1 MIDLSKERT
10 KKEWNALMQ
19 SVKDNYGNVLTVE
32 QQSFYIDEI
41 NYKLTGKRKN
51 DIDILKQIEESQ
63 PFYGDIIGQV
73 ER

>member
-1 MIDLSKERT
+1 MIDLTKERT
-10 KKEWNALMQ
+10 RKEWDALMQ

-73 ER
+73 EK

>member
-1 MIDLSKERT
+1 MIDLNKERT
-10 KKEWNALMQ
+10 IKEWNALMQ
-19 SVKDNYGNVLTVE
+19 SVKDNYGNALTVE

-73 ER
+73 EK

>member
-10 KKEWNALMQ
+10 RKEWETLMQ
-19 SVKDNYGNVLTVE
+19 SVKDNYGNILTIE

-51 DIDILKQIEESQ
+51 DIDILRQIEESQ